1 MGGNI
6 KLLPILNRGSR
17 STAYD
22 FNNLLSERKTVVLSP
37 LKPLS
42 RLRVALSGCVITI
55 SDDLKTGALRD
66 LLSALVFLGGCM
78 LRVALTLVLFLLPRF
93 RGGVLALM
101 VGFDVLLDII
111 LQKQG
116 NIKIAELAIL

>member
-1 MGGNI
+1 
-6 KLLPILNRGSR
+6 
-17 STAYD
+17 
-22 FNNLLSERKTVVLSP
+22 
-37 LKPLS
+37 
-42 RLRVALSGCVITI
+42 
-55 SDDLKTGALRD
+55 
-66 LLSALVFLGGCM
+66 M

>member
-55 SDDLKTGALRD
+55 SDDLKAGILRD
-66 LLSALVFLGGCM
+66 LLTALVFFVGDV
-78 LRVALTLVLFLLPRF
+78 LRVARTLVLFLLLRF
-93 RGGVLALM
+93 RGVAM
-101 VGFDVLLDII
+101 MGFDVLLGMI

-116 NIKIAELAIL
+116 NIKIAEHAIL